1 MAQSIKVDIRGD
13 AGSLVKALKQS
24 ETAMRRLQA
33 ATKGLAA
40 QDKLTNSAA
49 VALTA
54 ALQRNAAAMETR
66 TSAITQN
73 TNATRVNT
81 SANEDLGGSLQRT
94 NARLGQAN
102 AGFYNIG
109 FAIEDA
115 GQFANGFSAGMR
127 AIGNN
132 LSAIALSL
140 SASGATFAQ
149 FGAFL
154 AGPGGLIIA
163 ISAFTAAAQ
172 LVPALM
178 DKIGS
183 SADTAGSSLSG
194 FVDSIDD
201 VSADLPSLEDDLDSI
216 KSAFEELIKLRTQV
230 VELEEVDL
238 VNATA
243 MLSSLEDETRYL
255 ESQRFFAKDILQYRG
270 LRASEEER
278 SAAIQAAINRYA
290 RDEVISAEELN
301 YLSTLERE
309 TLERIISG
317 NEQRLGLLTT
327 EADVLREKISA
338 EEDSL
343 AAIEYLEKRG
353 YVRVEQAEETADA
366 EEETTRQV
374 RFQLPL
380 KEKMLQEQAELNRLV
395 KEETNLERIRSRM
408 ATQRLLDMTLEPPP
422 EIDSFASA
430 FDRVQERIAFADS
443 TLKQLGVTTDTAK
456 DRFAIL
462 ADQIENA
469 FDRGIISFQEFQELL
484 AQAEFSI
491 FGGEE
496 VDSEEEKIEAQTQ
509 RLRSALE
516 AGMANMAVG
525 ILSGEQSVSSAFG
538 SFFAMMGNQLI
549 QLGIANIGLGTAGEA
564 LRAFVTNPALAIAA
578 GATLLAIGGQL
589 RKRTRNAQTNITSGR
604 GGSISTGSAFVRDPY
619 ALSNQRNPFFG
630 GGGTSPFNVGYIAPP
645 PPPSNPYAEIRM
657 DAKDF
662 VVSFDDARRELDMV
676 S

>member
-66 TSAITQN
+66 TSATAQN

-94 NARLGQAN
+94 NIRLGQAN
-102 AGFYNIG
+102 AGFYNVA
-109 FAIEDA
+109 FAMEDA

-140 SASGATFAQ
+140 SASGASFAD
-149 FGAFL
+149 FRTFL

-178 DKIGS
+178 DKIGDRS
-183 SADTAGSSLSG
+183 NTAGGKLSAFADNVDDVRDKLPLLKADLEAIRNAFDDLINIEEQRIDFADLDLVEAKAKLSALEQEEAFLTSQANLANQILDATTSTRGSLIGVAGISNEITATEQEILYFKSLS
-194 FVDSIDD
+194 
-201 VSADLPSLEDDLDSI
+201 
-216 KSAFEELIKLRTQV
+216 
-230 VELEEVDL
+230 
-238 VNATA
+238 
-243 MLSSLEDETRYL
+243 
-255 ESQRFFAKDILQYRG
+255 
-270 LRASEEER
+270 
-278 SAAIQAAINRYA
+278 
-290 RDEVISAEELN
+290 
-301 YLSTLERE
+301 RE
-309 TLERIISG
+309 TLEEIARKSAEERDVIG
-317 NEQRLGLLTT
+317 EQT
-327 EADVLREKISA
+327 ASLREKIRA
-338 EEDSL
+338 EEGYRAVQDIL
-343 AAIEYLEKRG
+343 VRNGYAIK
-353 YVRVEQAEETADA
+353 EQTEETAKAGEDVV
-366 EEETTRQV
+366 EQVGYQRQGLEGLV
-374 RFQLPL
+374 SLSYRLL
-380 KEKMLQEQAELNRLV
+380 ENENIRLQVSKRIENSLQRRAVFSQAEGGGLAFQGFQRAGARPEGGLRQAGKIGRLDLDPV
-395 KEETNLERIRSRM
+395 DDDIKRIGSQFDQLQSSAQSGM
-408 ATQRLLDMTLEPPP
+408 A
-422 EIDSFASA
+422 SFA
-430 FDRVQERIAFADS
+430 
-443 TLKQLGVTTDTAK
+443 G
-456 DRFAIL
+456 AIL
-462 ADQIENA
+462 
-469 FDRGIISFQEFQELL
+469 
-484 AQAEFSI
+484 
-491 FGGEE
+491 
-496 VDSEEEKIEAQTQ
+496 T
-509 RLRSALE
+509 
-516 AGMANMAVG
+516 
-525 ILSGEQSVSSAFG
+525 GEQSVSSAFG

-578 GATLLAIGGQL
+578 GAALLAIGGQL

-630 GGGTSPFNVGYIAPP
+630 GGGASPFNVGYIAPP

>member
-1 MAQSIKVDIRGD
+1 MAQSIKVDIRGN
-13 AGSLVKALKQS
+13 AGSLLKALKQS
-24 ETAMRRLQA
+24 ETAMRRLQG
-33 ATKGLAA
+33 ATKGLGTE
-40 QDKLTNSAA
+40 DKLTNSAA
-49 VALTA
+49 ASLTSS
-54 ALQRNAAAMETR
+54 LQRNAKAMETR
-66 TSAITQN
+66 TSSFTRN
-73 TNATRVNT
+73 TTAT
-81 SANEDLGGSLQRT
+81 RT
-94 NARLGQAN
+94 NAKATGNLDQQLGNTNIRLGQAN
-102 AGFYNIG
+102 AGFYNVA
-109 FAIEDA
+109 FAMEDA

-140 SASGATFAQ
+140 SASGASFAD
-149 FGAFL
+149 FRNFL

-163 ISAFTAAAQ
+163 LSAFTAAAQ

-178 DKIGS
+178 DKIGNNS
-183 SADTAGSSLSG
+183 ESAGSALSSFG
-194 FVDSIDD
+194 DGVIDARDNLPLLEEELEALKSAFDSIIKLRGERVQFAEQDLVQAKARLSQLQD
-201 VSADLPSLEDDLDSI
+201 ENEFLTQQRDLANLILRTRIEGGTEANRQFAEARVNYEFAEVSEEQRNYLLSLTNDSLEDI
-216 KSAFEELIKLRTQV
+216 IAK
-230 VELEEVDL
+230 
-238 VNATA
+238 
-243 MLSSLEDETRYL
+243 
-255 ESQRFFAKDILQYRG
+255 SQRQLG
-270 LRASEEER
+270 LNNSNIATYEEQINKEE
-278 SAAIQAAINRYA
+278 AIRVAQN
-290 RDEVISAEELN
+290 
-301 YLSTLERE
+301 
-309 TLERIISG
+309 ERI
-317 NEQRLGLLTT
+317 R
-327 EADVLREKISA
+327 
-338 EEDSL
+338 
-343 AAIEYLEKRG
+343 RG
-353 YVRVEQAEETADA
+353 DEIVEQAEETADA

-395 KEETNLERIRSRM
+395 KEEADLERIRSRM

-538 SFFAMMGNQLI
+538 SFFAMMGGQLV
-549 QLGIANIGLGTAGEA
+549 QLGIANIGLGIAGQA

-578 GATLLAIGGQL
+578 GAALIGIGGQL
-589 RKRTRNAQTNITSGR
+589 RKRTKRVQTNITSGR
-604 GGSISTGSAFVRDPY
+604 GGSISTGSALVNDPY

-630 GGGTSPFNVGYIAPP
+630 GGGASPFNVGYIAPP
-645 PPPSNPYAEIRM
+645 PPPRNPYAEIRM

>member
-33 ATKGLAA
+33 ATQGLAA

-49 VALTA
+49 LALTA
-54 ALQRNAAAMETR
+54 ALERNVTAMEAR
-66 TSAITQN
+66 TSAVTRN
-73 TNATRVNT
+73 TTAT
-81 SANEDLGGSLQRT
+81 RT
-94 NARLGQAN
+94 NAQATGNLNQQLGNTNIRLGQAN
-102 AGFYNIG
+102 AGFYNVA
-109 FAIEDA
+109 FAMEDA

-178 DKIGS
+178 EKIGS
-183 SADTAGSSLSG
+183 NADTAGSALSSFG
-194 FVDSIDD
+194 DGVIDARDNLPLLEEDLEALKSAFDSIIELRGERVQFAEQDLVQAKARLSQLQD
-201 VSADLPSLEDDLDSI
+201 ENEFLAEQRDIANLILKTRIEGGSEANRQFAEAKVNYEFAEVSEGERNYLLSLTNESLEDI
-216 KSAFEELIKLRTQV
+216 IAK
-230 VELEEVDL
+230 
-238 VNATA
+238 
-243 MLSSLEDETRYL
+243 
-255 ESQRFFAKDILQYRG
+255 SQRQLG
-270 LRASEEER
+270 LNNSNIASYQEQINKEE
-278 SAAIQAAINRYA
+278 AIRVAQN
-290 RDEVISAEELN
+290 
-301 YLSTLERE
+301 
-309 TLERIISG
+309 ERI
-317 NEQRLGLLTT
+317 RLGD
-327 EADVLREKISA
+327 EI
-338 EEDSL
+338 
-343 AAIEYLEKRG
+343 
-353 YVRVEQAEETADA
+353 VEQTEETADT
-366 EEETTRQV
+366 EEEVVKQV

-380 KEKMLQEQAELNRLV
+380 KEKMLQQQAELNRLV
-395 KEETNLERIRSRM
+395 KEEADLEHIRSRM
-408 ATQRLLDMTLEPPP
+408 ATRRLLDMTLAPPP

-443 TLKQLGVTTDTAK
+443 TLRKIGITADTTK

-462 ADQIENA
+462 ADQIEDA
-469 FDRGIISFQEFQELL
+469 FERGIISAQQFREFLE
-484 AQAEFSI
+484 QAELSVFADEDI
-491 FGGEE
+491 
-496 VDSEEEKIEAQTQ
+496 DYEEKSIEAQTE

-525 ILSGEQSVSSAFG
+525 ILSGEQTVASAFG
-538 SFFAMMGNQLI
+538 SFISMMGGQLI
-549 QLGIANIGLGTAGEA
+549 RLGIANIGLGIAGEA
-564 LRAFVTNPALAIAA
+564 LKKFVTNPALAIAA
-578 GATLLAIGGQL
+578 GAALVAIGGQL
-589 RKRTRNAQTNITSGR
+589 RKRTKTVQANITSAR
-604 GGSISTGSAFVRDPY
+604 GGSISTGSALVNDPY
-619 ALSNQRNPFFG
+619 VLSNQRNQFFG
-630 GGGTSPFNVGYIAPP
+630 GGGASPFNVGYIAPP

>member
-13 AGSLVKALKQS
+13 AGSLVRALRQS

-33 ATKGLAA
+33 ATRGLAA
-40 QDKLTNSAA
+40 QDKLTNTAA
-49 VALTA
+49 LALTA
-54 ALQRNAAAMETR
+54 ALERNAAAMEARTAAANRNTR
-66 TSAITQN
+66 ATRDNANATGDLDDQLGN
-73 TNATRVNT
+73 TNI
-81 SANEDLGGSLQRT
+81 
-94 NARLGQAN
+94 RLGQAN
-102 AGFYNIG
+102 AGFYNVA

-115 GQFANGFSAGMR
+115 GQFANGFSAGIR

-132 LSAIALSL
+132 LSAMALSL
-140 SASGATFAQ
+140 SASGASLADFRT
-149 FGAFL
+149 FL
-154 AGPGGLIIA
+154 AGPGGLIIGL
-163 ISAFTAAAQ
+163 SLFTAAAQ
-172 LVPALM
+172 LIPPLL

-183 SADTAGSSLSG
+183 SSDTAGSALSSFG
-194 FVDSIDD
+194 DGVIDARDNLPLLEEDLEALKSAFDSIIQLRGERVQFAEQDLVQAKARLSQLQD
-201 VSADLPSLEDDLDSI
+201 ENEFLAQQRDLANLILRTRIEGGTEANRQFAEARVNYEFAEVSEGQRNYLLSLTNDSLEDI
-216 KSAFEELIKLRTQV
+216 IAK
-230 VELEEVDL
+230 
-238 VNATA
+238 
-243 MLSSLEDETRYL
+243 
-255 ESQRFFAKDILQYRG
+255 SQRQLG
-270 LRASEEER
+270 LNNSNIASYEEQINKEE
-278 SAAIQAAINRYA
+278 AIRVAQN
-290 RDEVISAEELN
+290 
-301 YLSTLERE
+301 
-309 TLERIISG
+309 ERI
-317 NEQRLGLLTT
+317 R
-327 EADVLREKISA
+327 
-338 EEDSL
+338 
-343 AAIEYLEKRG
+343 RG
-353 YVRVEQAEETADA
+353 DEIVEQTEETADT
-366 EEETTRQV
+366 EEEIAKRV

-380 KEKMLQEQAELNRLV
+380 KEQMLQQQAELNRLV
-395 KEETNLERIRSRM
+395 KEEADLERIRSRM

-422 EIDSFASA
+422 QIDSFASA

-469 FDRGIISFQEFQELL
+469 FDRGLISAQQFREFL
-484 AQAEFSI
+484 AQAEFSV
-491 FGGEE
+491 FGNEE
-496 VDSEEEKIEAQTQ
+496 FDSEEDRIEAQTQ

-525 ILSGEQSVSSAFG
+525 ILTGEQSVSSAFG

-578 GATLLAIGGQL
+578 GAALIGIGGQL
-589 RKRTRNAQTNITSGR
+589 RKRTKRVQTNITSGR
-604 GGSISTGSAFVRDPY
+604 GGSISTGSALVNDPY

-630 GGGTSPFNVGYIAPP
+630 GGGASPFNVGYIAPP

>member
-1 MAQSIKVDIRGD
+1 MAQSIKVDIRGN
-13 AGSLVKALKQS
+13 AGSLLKALKQS
-24 ETAMRRLQA
+24 ETAMRRLQG

-66 TSAITQN
+66 TSATAQN

-94 NARLGQAN
+94 NIRLGQAN
-102 AGFYNIG
+102 AGFYNVA
-109 FAIEDA
+109 FAMEDA

-140 SASGATFAQ
+140 SASGASFAD
-149 FGAFL
+149 FRAFL

-172 LVPALM
+172 LVPAAM
-178 DKIGS
+178 EKMGIGIDEAGEKLERFREGLDEAAS
-183 SADTAGSSLSG
+183 SFVQLRTNLAEGFEFDEQQIARAQEIIDQRNEELKLQAISNGLSREQ
-194 FVDSIDD
+194 V
-201 VSADLPSLEDDLDSI
+201 EDLDDTI
-216 KSAFEELIKLRTQV
+216 
-230 VELEEVDL
+230 
-238 VNATA
+238 
-243 MLSSLEDETRYL
+243 SSLERQIFLRGLDEKLGL
-255 ESQRFFAKDILQYRG
+255 ESGKRLREQAQAQLEIAQSLQRSL
-270 LRASEEER
+270 SVNE
-278 SAAIQAAINRYA
+278 AISNEFDQQ
-290 RDEVISAEELN
+290 L
-301 YLSTLERE
+301 E
-309 TLERIISG
+309 TLETNKAIQEG
-317 NEQRLGLLTT
+317 LEGLGG
-327 EADVLREKISA
+327 R
-338 EEDSL
+338 
-343 AAIEYLEKRG
+343 
-353 YVRVEQAEETADA
+353 RVTN
-366 EEETTRQV
+366 EEEVTSQLEQQLVILQRMA
-374 RFQLPL
+374 QLPVGAAFAQQAIL
-380 KEKMLQEQAELNRLV
+380 PSGGLRRTPGFELGFDPDEEIKRMDSQLNQLQSSAQ
-395 KEETNLERIRSRM
+395 SGM
-408 ATQRLLDMTLEPPP
+408 A
-422 EIDSFASA
+422 SFA
-430 FDRVQERIAFADS
+430 
-443 TLKQLGVTTDTAK
+443 G
-456 DRFAIL
+456 AIL
-462 ADQIENA
+462 
-469 FDRGIISFQEFQELL
+469 
-484 AQAEFSI
+484 
-491 FGGEE
+491 
-496 VDSEEEKIEAQTQ
+496 T
-509 RLRSALE
+509 
-516 AGMANMAVG
+516 
-525 ILSGEQSVSSAFG
+525 GEQSVSSAFG

-578 GATLLAIGGQL
+578 GAALLAIGGQL
-589 RKRTRNAQTNITSGR
+589 RKRTRKAQTNITSGR

>member
-115 GQFANGFSAGMR
+115 GQFANGFSAGIR

-132 LSAIALSL
+132 LSAMALSL
-140 SASGATFAQ
+140 SASGASLADFRT
-149 FGAFL
+149 FL
-154 AGPGGLIIA
+154 AGPGGLIIGL
-163 ISAFTAAAQ
+163 SLFTAAAQ
-172 LVPALM
+172 LVPPLLA
-178 DKIGS
+178 KIGNN
-183 SADTAGSSLSG
+183 ADTAGSRLSSFG
-194 FVDSIDD
+194 DDVIDARDNLPLLEEDLEALKSAFDSIIELRGERVEFAEQDLVQAKARLSQLRD
-201 VSADLPSLEDDLDSI
+201 ENEFLAKQRDLANLILKTRVEGGSEANRQFAEARVNYEFAEVSEEQRNYLLSLTNDSLEDI
-216 KSAFEELIKLRTQV
+216 VAK
-230 VELEEVDL
+230 
-238 VNATA
+238 
-243 MLSSLEDETRYL
+243 
-255 ESQRFFAKDILQYRG
+255 SQRQLG
-270 LRASEEER
+270 LNNSNIASYEEQINKEE
-278 SAAIQAAINRYA
+278 AIRVAQN
-290 RDEVISAEELN
+290 
-301 YLSTLERE
+301 
-309 TLERIISG
+309 ERI
-317 NEQRLGLLTT
+317 R
-327 EADVLREKISA
+327 
-338 EEDSL
+338 
-343 AAIEYLEKRG
+343 RG
-353 YVRVEQAEETADA
+353 DEIVEQTEETADA
-366 EEETTRQV
+366 EEEIAKQV

-380 KEKMLQEQAELNRLV
+380 KEQMLQEQAELNRLLQ
-395 KEETNLERIRSRM
+395 EEADLERIRSRM
-408 ATQRLLDMTLEPPP
+408 ATQRLLDMTLAPPP

-430 FDRVQERIAFADS
+430 FERVQERIAFADS
-443 TLKQLGVTTDTAK
+443 TLKELGVTTDTAK

-469 FDRGIISFQEFQELL
+469 FDRGLISAQQFSEFLS
-484 AQAEFSI
+484 QAELSV
-491 FGGEE
+491 FGDEE
-496 VDSEEEKIEAQTQ
+496 IDDEEKRIESQAG
-509 RLRSALE
+509 RLSSAIQ

-525 ILSGEQSVSSAFG
+525 IISGEQTVASAFG
-538 SFFAMMGNQLI
+538 SFISMMGGQLI
-549 QLGIANIGLGTAGEA
+549 QLGIANIGLGTAGQA
-564 LRAFVTNPALAIAA
+564 LRTFVTNPALAIAA
-578 GATLLAIGGQL
+578 GAALIGIGGQL
-589 RKRTRNAQTNITSGR
+589 RKRTKRVQTNIISGR
-604 GGSISTGSAFVRDPY
+604 GGSISTGSALTYDPY
-619 ALSNQRNPFFG
+619 VERNMTNPYS
-630 GGGTSPFNVGYIAPP
+630 TGYMAPP